1 VEDVIARHVLSA
13 KFSDLDKQ
21 TVAATKHH
29 VLHTLVTAVAGSNAP
44 GIKPVLELAIES
56 GAPGKSTTLVHGIR
70 MTGMNAAMVNSTMSH
85 AQDYDM
91 NDDRTFYKSS
101 VVVVPVALAIAEER
115 GAVGGEELIAA
126 ICVGIDLGIRI
137 GLAVTPKPAHVLSQ
151 MVGGFGAVAAAA
163 RLLGLDHEQF
173 LDALGIAYCQVSAS
187 GSSTSSPALT
197 KRLLPGLAARSAVFS
212 ARLAQKGFKGGR
224 NVLRGAKGYFPQYH
238 WSEGDHEEILSEL
251 GRRWEVVNV
260 GPKGYPC
267 CRVLH
272 APIDA
277 ALAVVRSNQIKPDE
291 VESVTVRGSPTN
303 IFLTSGNKAPVS
315 TSKLRHPEGVVDA
328 QFSVHWA
335 VAAAITR
342 GQVSV
347 DCFTETAIK
356 DPEINRLTERVE
368 LIGDESLDPD
378 GILLA
383 PAIVEVTTRNRG
395 AFSHR
400 TNHAKGNPNNP
411 VTWQE
416 TEDALRQ
423 NAAHAA
429 APLDAVRI
437 EEAIHFMRE
446 LESAKDVN
454 ALPPM
459 LCAQHQAH

>member
-1 VEDVIARHVLSA
+1 
-13 KFSDLDKQ
+13 
-21 TVAATKHH
+21 
-29 VLHTLVTAVAGSNAP
+29 
-44 GIKPVLELAIES
+44 
-56 GAPGKSTTLVHGIR
+56 
-70 MTGMNAAMVNSTMSH
+70 MNAAMVNGTMSH

-115 GAVGGEELIAA
+115 GGVGGEELIAA

-137 GLAVTPKPAHVLSQ
+137 GLAVNPKPAHVLSQ

-163 RLLGLDHEQF
+163 RLLGLDQEQF
-173 LDALGIAYCQVSAS
+173 LDALGIAYCHVSAS

-197 KRLLPGLAARSAVFS
+197 KRLLPGLAARAAVFS
-212 ARLAQKGFKGGR
+212 ARLGQKGFKGGR
-224 NVLRGAKGYFPQYH
+224 NVLSGPKGYFQQYH
-238 WSEGDHEEILSEL
+238 KLEGDHDEILSEL

-277 ALAVVRSNQIKPDE
+277 ALAVVRENGIRPDE
-291 VESVTVRGSPTN
+291 VENVTVRGSPTN
-303 IFLTSGNKAPVS
+303 IFLTSGNKAPAS
-315 TSKLRHPEGVVDA
+315 TRKLRHPEGVVDA

-342 GQVSV
+342 GNVSV
-347 DCFTETAIK
+347 DCFTETAIN
-356 DPEINRLTERVE
+356 DPEINRLAERVE
-368 LIGDESLDPD
+368 LVGDELLDPN
-378 GILLA
+378 GVLLA

-395 AFSHR
+395 TFSHR

-411 VTWQE
+411 VSWQE
-416 TEDALRQ
+416 TEQALRQ
-423 NAAHAA
+423 SAAHAA
-429 APLDAVRI
+429 APLNSDKI
-437 EEAIHFMRE
+437 EEGIRFIQV
-446 LESAKDVN
+446 LKSAKDVS

-459 LCAQHQAH
+459 LCALVH